1 MALYAYQAFSKDGK
15 KVKGYVDAP
24 SLQGAREQLTR
35 TGIYPTTITLA
46 PKEGQLSWWSR
57 LFQRSVDAK
66 SKIFFTKQLSVL
78 LKAGIPLLQALDLL
92 VEQTEGKLRTI
103 VIDLKDNIKEGA
115 SLADSLSR
123 HPKAFDNTYV
133 QLVRAGEASGR
144 LEFILDRLTNYLEK
158 QQTLAKKIRGALTY
172 PAIQLTVITIVVG
185 ILLTFVV
192 PQISQI
198 FEGQGATLP
207 WATRFLMGLSYAIRT
222 YYLIIAFIVI
232 AFFLL
237 YRWWRSTSSGAR
249 IIDTIKL
256 KLPIIGYF
264 VRMGAVVQFS
274 RTLSILLEGGVNLSE
289 ALTIVSTIV
298 SNRILVDALL
308 TARDNIIKQGKIA
321 QYLEQTKIFP
331 PVAMYLIKTGEESG
345 KLDAMLLTV
354 ANYYED
360 ELSERADTLTAQLE
374 PLMLLIMAA
383 IVGFIILS
391 IMRPL
396 VEMGLLAE

>member
-15 KVKGYVDAP
+15 KVRGYIDAP

-35 TGIYPTTITLA
+35 SGIYPTIITLA
-46 PKEGQLSWWSR
+46 PKEGQIPWWSR
-57 LFQRSVDAK
+57 LFQRSIDTK
-66 SKIFFTKQLSVL
+66 SKIFFTKQLTVL
-78 LKAGIPLLQALDLL
+78 LKSGIPLLQALDLL
-92 VEQTEGKLRTI
+92 VEQTEGKMRSI
-103 VIDLKDNIKEGA
+103 VIDLKDSIKEGS

-123 HPKAFDNTYV
+123 YPKAFDTTYV

-144 LEFILDRLTNYLEK
+144 LEFILERLTNYLEK
-158 QQTLAKKIRGALTY
+158 QQLLAKKIRGALTY
-172 PAIQLTVITIVVG
+172 PAIQLGIITVVVG

-192 PQISQI
+192 PKISQI

-207 WATRFLMGLSYAIRT
+207 WSTRFLMQLSYIIRT
-222 YYLIIAFIVI
+222 YYLVIGAAILIIFA
-232 AFFLL
+232 L
-237 YRWWRSTSSGAR
+237 YRWWKSTPAGAR

-256 KLPIIGYF
+256 KLPLVGYF
-264 VRMGAVVQFS
+264 VRRGAIVQFS
-274 RTLSILLEGGVNLSE
+274 RTLSILIEGGVNLAES
-289 ALTIVSTIV
+289 LTIVSTIV
-298 SNRILVDALL
+298 NNRILVDALL
-308 TARDNIIKQGKIA
+308 VARDNIIKQGKIA
-321 QYLEQTKIFP
+321 QYLEQTKLFP

-360 ELSERADTLTAQLE
+360 ELSDRADTLTAQLE

-396 VEMGLLAE
+396 VEMGLLIE

>member
-15 KVKGYVDAP
+15 KIRGQIDAP
-24 SLQGAREQLTR
+24 SLQGAREQLAR
-35 TGIYPTTITLA
+35 MGIYPTIITPA
-46 PKEGQLSWWSR
+46 PKEGQISWWR
-57 LFQRSVDAK
+57 QLLQRKVDTK
-66 SKIFFTKQLSVL
+66 DKIFFTKQLSVL
-78 LKAGIPLLQALDLL
+78 LKSGIPLLQALELL
-92 VEQTEGKLRTI
+92 VEQTEGKMRSI

-123 HPKAFDNTYV
+123 YPKTFESTYI

-144 LEFILDRLTNYLEK
+144 LEFILDRLTLYLER
-158 QQTLAKKIRGALTY
+158 QQALTKKIRGALTY
-172 PAIQLTVITIVVG
+172 PLIQLGIIIIVVG

-198 FEGQGATLP
+198 FEGQGTTLP
-207 WATRFLMGLSYAIRT
+207 WSTRFLMGLSYTIRT
-222 YYLIIAFIVI
+222 YYIVI
-232 AFFLL
+232 IGFTIGLFLL

-256 KLPIIGYF
+256 RLPLIGYF

-274 RTLSILLEGGVNLSE
+274 RTLGILIEGGVNLSE
-289 ALTIVSTIV
+289 SLTIVSNIV
-298 SNRILVDALL
+298 NNRILVDALMN
-308 TARDNIIKQGKIA
+308 ARDNIIKQGKIA
-321 QYLEQTKIFP
+321 QYLEQTKLFP

-345 KLDAMLLTV
+345 KLDTMLQTI
-354 ANYYED
+354 AQYYED
-360 ELSERADTLTAQLE
+360 ELSDRADTLTAQLE
-374 PLMLLIMAA
+374 PLMLLVMAA